1 MPAWDRIVKS
11 SDGILSISNFN
22 VVRLADQPH
31 MRQAHLLI
39 AYVVLKEIHEV
50 DQIRF
55 KRGAR
60 QVGELAEQIQR

>member
-22 VVRLADQPH
+22 VIRLADQRH

-39 AYVVLKEIHEV
+39 TEVVLKEIHEV

-55 KRGAR
+55 KRRAR